1 MDDRETKFIFMVEQ
15 IRNFI
20 IHCLGFQ
27 PEDMTGGEFNNCFI
41 WKTNNSEFEII
52 AYYGCSWKTEKDYFD
67 YYLTINGQ
75 RISGSYYFGT
85 QLTCEDENAIAKIIQ
100 PFKKSVVNKTTLCVT
115 TKIEQSPY
123 SKWYYIIQAF
133 KDCHWQDVLFSRGD
147 ISTAEKKARHY
158 RNKNACE
165 TRVIGVK
172 ENVTYSYEYE
182 LITKYDKKVE
192 VSEVNYEEA
201 KNNC

>member
-1 MDDRETKFIFMVEQ
+1 MDDRENKFNFMVEQ

-27 PEDMTGGEFNNCFI
+27 PDDMTGGEFANDFT
-41 WKTNNSEFEII
+41 WKTNNSELKII
-52 AYYGCSWKTEKDYFD
+52 AYYGCSCKKEPDYLD
-67 YYLTINGQ
+67 YYLTIDGQ
-75 RISGSYYFGT
+75 RTSGTYSFGT

-100 PFKKSVVNKTTLCVT
+100 PFKETVVIKTTLNVT
-115 TKIEQSPY
+115 TKIEHSSY

-133 KDCHWQDVLFSRGD
+133 KDCYWQDVLFSRGD

-158 RNKNACE
+158 RNKNDCE

-172 ENVTYSYEYE
+172 ENVTYSYDYE
-182 LITKYDKKVE
+182 LVKGYDRKE
-192 VSEVNYEEA
+192 
-201 KNNC
+201 

>member
-20 IHCLGFQ
+20 THCLGFQ
-27 PEDMTGGEFNNCFI
+27 PDDMTGGEFNNRFI

-52 AYYGCSWKTEKDYFD
+52 AYYGCSWKKEQDYFD
-67 YYLTINGQ
+67 YYLTIDGQ

-100 PFKKSVVNKTTLCVT
+100 PFKESVVNKTTLSVT
-115 TKIEQSPY
+115 TNIEQSPY
-123 SKWYYIIQAF
+123 YKWYYIIQAF

-158 RNKNACE
+158 RNKNDCE
-165 TRVIGVK
+165 TRVIAVK
-172 ENVTYSYEYE
+172 ENVTYSYDYE
-182 LITKYDKKVE
+182 LVKEYKRKD
-192 VSEVNYEEA
+192 N
-201 KNNC
+201 

>member
-1 MDDRETKFIFMVEQ
+1 MNDREKEFNYMVEQ

-27 PEDMTGGEFNNCFI
+27 PEDMTGGEFANEFT
-41 WKTNNSEFEII
+41 WKTDNSELEVI
-52 AYYGCSWKTEKDYFD
+52 AYYGCPLDEKPYYFD
-67 YYLTINGQ
+67 YYLTINEH
-75 RISGSYYFGT
+75 RTSGSYYFGT

-100 PFKKSVVNKTTLCVT
+100 PFKESVVNKTTLNVT

-133 KDCHWQDVLFSRGD
+133 KDCQWQDVLFSRGD

-158 RNKNACE
+158 RNQNDCE

-182 LITKYDKKVE
+182 LVTKYSKKE
-192 VSEVNYEEA
+192 S
-201 KNNC
+201 KP

>member
-1 MDDRETKFIFMVEQ
+1 MDDREREFNHMVEQ

-27 PEDMTGGEFNNCFI
+27 PEDMTGGELANNFT

-52 AYYGCSWKTEKDYFD
+52 AYYGCSWKEEPDYFD
-67 YYLTINGQ
+67 YYLTIDGQ
-75 RISGSYYFGT
+75 RTSGTYSFGT

-100 PFKKSVVNKTTLCVT
+100 PFKESVVNKTTLNVT
-115 TKIEQSPY
+115 TNVERSPY
-123 SKWYYIIQAF
+123 YKWYYIIQAF

-158 RNKNACE
+158 RNKNDCD
-165 TRVIGVK
+165 TRVIAVK
-172 ENVTYSYEYE
+172 EDVTYSYDYALVKEDDRKE
-182 LITKYDKKVE
+182 IPI
-192 VSEVNYEEA
+192 
-201 KNNC
+201 